1 MGMKYTGPLYS
12 IGNVLFLRSLG
23 MTYISKDKIVSQK
36 LINYRSYT
44 SIEALHFFMSAKSE
58 SCKGFLKQK
67 IRTASTGKEMM
78 GWPDATSLDVRF
90 VKFILEQC
98 SYPSSNVLITSCFV
112 SISVI
117 VITRLFR
124 TQTLALQLLA
134 LLVLQIHHSID
145 VCPAIQ
151 LRLQL

>member
-1 MGMKYTGPLYS
+1 
-12 IGNVLFLRSLG
+12 
-23 MTYISKDKIVSQK
+23 
-36 LINYRSYT
+36 
-44 SIEALHFFMSAKSE
+44 
-58 SCKGFLKQK
+58 
-67 IRTASTGKEMM
+67 MM
-78 GWPDATSLDVRF
+78 GRPDATSLVVRF

-112 SISVI
+112 SVSVI

-151 LRLQL
+151 LRLRL